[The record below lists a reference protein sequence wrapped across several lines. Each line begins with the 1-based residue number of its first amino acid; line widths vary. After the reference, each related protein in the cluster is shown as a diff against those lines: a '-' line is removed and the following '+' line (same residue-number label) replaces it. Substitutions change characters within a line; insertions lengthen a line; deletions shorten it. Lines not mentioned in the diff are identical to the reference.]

1 MRLSTS
7 YNRVNFLTSTLT
19 LVITGISYYLFI
31 HSMFTDRIDRDL
43 AVEENEIRQYTAA
56 YRKLPLPATFL
67 DQQVAYRTIRP
78 GDPDRVFTY
87 TKFYNVKM
95 ARMEP
100 GRSLL
105 TTVKLGDSIYQV
117 TITKSR
123 VEAEDLVR
131 NILLITL
138 AVSVVLLLVLLLINR
153 FFFNRLWRP
162 FYSMLTKIKSFQI
175 SSTEALQKEPTQI
188 DEFIELHAS
197 VHAMAE
203 RVRKDYREL
212 KNFTDNA
219 SHEMMTPLAVINLK
233 LDSLLQTG
241 SLSAQ
246 QAVLIEDIYLATGK
260 LSRLHQSLLLLS
272 KIENNLISDIQNINL
287 SELVHLKLRQFE
299 ELLEKNELKFEYS
312 IVDCQVQLSR
322 FLADILLNN
331 LISNAIRHNLK
342 GGEIKLKLNQ
352 DTFSISNTGREMDG
366 NSRLFDR
373 FSKSADSEGMGL
385 GLAISKQICNLYGFQ
400 LNYHFADDQH
410 HFSVH
415 FKTASENEQD

>member
-1 MRLSTS
+1 MRLSAN
-7 YNRVNFLTSTLT
+7 YNRVNFLTSTLI
-19 LVITGISYYLFI
+19 LIITGVLYYLFI
-31 HSMFTDRIDRDL
+31 HSMLTDRIDRDL
-43 AVEENEIRQYTAA
+43 TVEENEIRQYTAA
-56 YRKLPLPATFL
+56 YQKLPLPASFL
-67 DQQVAYRTIRP
+67 DQQVAYRANKP
-78 GDPDRVFTY
+78 GDPEREFAY
-87 TKFYNVKM
+87 TNFYNAKM

-105 TTVKLGDSIYQV
+105 TTVKLGDSIYRV

-162 FYSMLTKIKSFQI
+162 FYSILAKMKSFEI
-175 SSTEALQKEPTQI
+175 SKTEALQQEPTRI
-188 DEFIELHAS
+188 DEFVELHAS

-272 KIENNLISDIQNINL
+272 KIENKLISDIQDVNF
-287 SELVHLKLRQFE
+287 SELLQVKIRQFQ
-299 ELLEKNELKFEYS
+299 ELLDINGLKIDHS
-312 IVDCQVQLSR
+312 ILDCQVQMSR

-331 LISNAIRHNLK
+331 LMSNAIRHNLQ
-342 GGEIKLKLNQ
+342 GGEIKLELDQ
-352 DTFSISNTGREMDG
+352 ESFRISNPGREMDV

-373 FSKSADSEGMGL
+373 FSKSPDSEGMGL

-400 LNYHFADDQH
+400 LAYVYAHNQH
-410 HFSVH
+410 QFSVR
-415 FKTASENEQD
+415 FKTAIESAES